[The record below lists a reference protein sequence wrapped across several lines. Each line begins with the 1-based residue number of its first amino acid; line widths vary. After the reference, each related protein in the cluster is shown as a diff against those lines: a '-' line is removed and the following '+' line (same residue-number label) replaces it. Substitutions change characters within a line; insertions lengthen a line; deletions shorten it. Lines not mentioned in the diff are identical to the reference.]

1 MSGGVTDTVDPLE
14 LPGGV
19 RRAAVRG
26 AAWGGVE
33 TAAGALVGL
42 LLTPLVVRAFGLE
55 GLGLWAA
62 AWSLAHSATAVDLG
76 VAASYARFTARAVA
90 RGDTAGLN
98 RTLGAG
104 LGFYLAF
111 GLLLVALALPLVP
124 HVVARLAPPPALAA
138 AAPRVLW
145 CALLAV
151 CLRATLSVYRGVL
164 AGAQRLDLIGR
175 IGTVGTVAEGC
186 GAAALILAGRGLA
199 GMAMNSLAV
208 AALTCAAEAFW
219 AHRACPGLRLRPF
232 AASRTEWRAVLGFGA
247 RLQATRA
254 AEIFGMHIPRLALAL
269 GPGLSASGIYDLG
282 SRVAGVLRIGGALP
296 LPILQP
302 LASRLEARGERR
314 RLGDLLGRST
324 RYVALLALPG
334 LALLLLDAPAVLT
347 AWTGAPQP
355 AEAAQSARLL
365 AVAACVALVASPF
378 RLMLRGIGYPG
389 IEATAAIG
397 SSVVHLLLA
406 AALARPWGA
415 PGVAF
420 AALPA
425 AFLSAAILAAG
436 ARRRSADLDAGG
448 IAHAVVGPVVAGAAG
463 LLAGCVLQAL
473 GGAGQAGT
481 RGQALARLI
490 PEATVV
496 VGIGALAAVLSGG
509 IRREDLLVVRGGRA

>member
-1 MSGGVTDTVDPLE
+1 VSGGAEPNDPLD

-19 RRAAVRG
+19 RRLAVRG
-26 AAWGGVE
+26 VAWGGIE

-42 LLTPLVVRAFGLE
+42 ILTPLVIRASGLE

-76 VAASYARFTARAVA
+76 VAASYARFTARAAA

-111 GLLLVALALPLVP
+111 SLLLVSLALPLVP
-124 HVVARLAPPPALAA
+124 RVILHLAPPPALEG
-138 AAPRVLW
+138 AAPKVLW

-151 CLRATLSVYRGVL
+151 CLRATLSIYRGVL

-175 IGTVGTVAEGC
+175 IGTAGALVEGC
-186 GAAALILAGRGLA
+186 GAAALILAGGGLA
-199 GMAMNSLAV
+199 GMAINSLAV
-208 AALTCAAEAFW
+208 AAVTCAVEAFW
-219 AHRACPGLRLRPF
+219 AHRVCPGLRVRPF
-232 AASRTEWRAVLGFGA
+232 AASRTEWRDVLGFGA

-254 AEIFGMHIPRLALAL
+254 AEIFGTHVPRLALAL

-302 LASRLEARGERR
+302 LASRLEARGERH

-324 RYVALLALPG
+324 RYVALLALPA
-334 LALLLLDAPAVLT
+334 LALVLLDAPALLT
-347 AWTGAPQP
+347 AWTGTPQP

-365 AVAACVALVASPF
+365 AVATCVSLVSSPF
-378 RLMLRGIGYPG
+378 RLMLRGVGHPG
-389 IEATAAIG
+389 IEATAAVG
-397 SSVVHLLLA
+397 SALVHLLLA
-406 AALARPWGA
+406 AALAGPWGA

-425 AFLSAAILAAG
+425 AVLSAAILAGG
-436 ARRRSADLDAGG
+436 ARRRRADLDSGG
-448 IAHAVVGPVVAGAAG
+448 IAPAVAGPIVAGVAG
-463 LLAGCVLQAL
+463 LMAGWALQLL
-473 GGAGQAGT
+473 GTAGEAAT
-481 RGQALARLI
+481 RGQALARLV

-496 VGIGALAAVLSGG
+496 VGIGALAAILAGG
-509 IRREDLLVVRGGRA
+509 IRREDLLVVRGGGA